1 MIAARLENRPS
12 STTHVLLEK
21 TGGEQIHAFAMGDHP
36 DLTANTQLT
45 GVKLAM
51 RQQDT
56 VVYYILEDYRIVI
69 PQDQAA

>member
-1 MIAARLENRPS
+1 
-12 STTHVLLEK
+12 
-21 TGGEQIHAFAMGDHP
+21 MGDHP

-45 GVKLAM
+45 GVKLSM